1 MYNGKNRIF
10 SFMKDK
16 ISSHIL
22 QIRFSDTCALIIF
35 QLFLNFF
42 KEAVVAVGFKDEG
55 GLPPCSSLSKD
66 VSP

>member
-1 MYNGKNRIF
+1 
-10 SFMKDK
+10 MKDK

-35 QLFLNFF
+35 QLFFNFF
-42 KEAVVAVGFKDEG
+42 KEAMVVVGFKDEG